1 MWARFTKW
9 VDKVFVQNPQTEL
22 EKYIATQNVQTNAD
36 LERVIKNFEERQRTL
51 SYYYHRDDMKNYNH
65 IKRYY

>member
-9 VDKVFVQNPQTEL
+9 VDTVFIQNPQTEL
-22 EKYIATQNVQTNAD
+22 ERYIATQNVQSHED
-36 LERVIKNFEERQRTL
+36 LERVIKNFEERQRSL
-51 SYYYHRDDMKNYNH
+51 NFYAHRNDLKNYNH